1 MRIQKVIFI
10 AFENA
15 TDPMTGGEIRRLKLN
30 PGAFYCVSYGMAAGK
45 YQVLRIQRGKEKSIS

>member
-1 MRIQKVIFI
+1 M
-10 AFENA
+10 A
-15 TDPMTGGEIRRLKLN
+15 GGEIRRLKLN